1 MHSELEKKIV
11 QKILKKMQFGH
22 TRCEDLLV
30 ETLGNDIPCI
40 AEAHYPYHHESYAK
54 NIIP

>member
-40 AEAHYPYHHESYAK
+40 AEAHYPYHHKSYAK